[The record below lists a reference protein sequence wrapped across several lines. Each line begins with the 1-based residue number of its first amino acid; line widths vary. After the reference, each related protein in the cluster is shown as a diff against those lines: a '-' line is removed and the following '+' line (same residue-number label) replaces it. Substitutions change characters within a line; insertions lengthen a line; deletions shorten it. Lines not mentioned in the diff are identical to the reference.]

1 MRRFFCEI
9 WETLKE
15 EGLIFI
21 IFLVACFTHNMDRG
35 SIVYV
40 ALMAVILIKMLISP
54 SRRLLDRT
62 VFLLLLFGFFYV
74 IISPRFDFENAV
86 RILLGPS
93 LFYVYGRYTV
103 ARASYNQDHIQ
114 KMILL
119 MIVCMSFPV
128 WWAVVNNML
137 SGNIIS
143 TTSIEGSRWLTTWG
157 QSNMATATTYG
168 VIASFGLCGFG
179 YFFASKNKFK
189 GFDSIALLIC
199 SILSLLI
206 TTYLINRSGIVIIIL
221 TLFLAILFGLKG
233 SPQKTII
240 ILIPIVGILTYA
252 FYHISFGGAGEILEA
267 YSERSSIIEGGDRT
281 WRWMDAIE
289 RLFTYPFGWSTENS
303 SYNYVHNMWLDIARI
318 SGIIPFIFFLVA
330 TIKIIKTNITLFN
343 TKNRGLSLLLV
354 LLFASV
360 FFSYMIEPVIEA
372 NIFYLMIFTWIWGV
386 EREVEYGFK
395 RNLIITE

>member
-1 MRRFFCEI
+1 MVKYFKEI
-9 WETLKE
+9 WSVFKKE
-15 EGLIFI
+15 G
-21 IFLVACFTHNMDRG
+21 FLFLLFLAACFTHNMDSG

-40 ALMAVILIKMLISP
+40 ALSIVLLLVFFVKGVKRFFDSVSILLILFSISYVVLMP
-54 SRRLLDRT
+54 NFEIADAARLL
-62 VFLLLLFGFFYV
+62 V
-74 IISPRFDFENAV
+74 
-86 RILLGPS
+86 GPVV
-93 LFYVYGRYTV
+93 LYLYGRYFV
-103 ARASYNQDHIQ
+103 HRANYSPQIIT
-114 KMILL
+114 KGVIL
-119 MIVCMSFPV
+119 MIICISFPV

-157 QSNMATATTYG
+157 QSNMVAATTYG

-206 TTYLINRSGIVIIIL
+206 TTYLINRSGIVIIVL
-221 TLFLAILFGLKG
+221 TTFLAILFGLKG

-267 YSERSSIIEGGDRT
+267 YSERSTITEGGDRT
-281 WRWMDAIE
+281 WRWIDALG
-289 RLFTYPFGWSTENS
+289 RLFTSPLGWSNEDIYT
-303 SYNYVHNMWLDIARI
+303 YVHNMWLDIARV
-318 SGIIPFIFFLVA
+318 SGIIPFVFFTTA
-330 TIKIIKTNITLFN
+330 TIKIVKTNISLFN
-343 TKNRGLSLLLV
+343 MKNSKLSMLLV

-360 FFSYMIEPVIEA
+360 FLSYMIEPVIEA
-372 NIFYLMIFTWIWGV
+372 NIFYLMIFTWIWGI
-386 EREVEYGFK
+386 EREVEYEMRRK
-395 RNLIITE
+395 IVLTE